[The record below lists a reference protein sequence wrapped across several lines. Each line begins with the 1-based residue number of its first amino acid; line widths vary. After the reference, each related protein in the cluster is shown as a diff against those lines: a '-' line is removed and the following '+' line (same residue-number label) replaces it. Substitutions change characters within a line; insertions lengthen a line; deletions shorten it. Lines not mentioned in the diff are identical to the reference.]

1 MISYKR
7 IKLKTYYLIV
17 CTKRHLLAC
26 KKHTICFIR
35 VFFRVSYPIS
45 DLKKNTVAFIV
56 DCVHEKREIRTENK
70 P

>member
-1 MISYKR
+1 MRCKR
-7 IKLKTYYLIV
+7 IKLKHIIFIV

-45 DLKKNTVAFIV
+45 DFKKNTVAFIVV
-56 DCVHEKREIRTENK
+56 DCVHEKREIGSENK

>member
-1 MISYKR
+1 MSYKR
-7 IKLKTYYLIV
+7 IKLKHIIFIV

-45 DLKKNTVAFIV
+45 ESKKNTVAFIV